1 MILID
6 DENNLKT
13 FIMRLQTPNKKKK
26 SRGLITLLEQ
36 AQHTVFCVLF

>member
-1 MILID
+1 MILI

-13 FIMRLQTPNKKKK
+13 FIMRLQTPNKKK